1 MLNCNRKAGRVE
13 RCCWDKRGGTFNC
26 MHESRLSQPRGTVD
40 CVPQFEPEK
49 PQKESAFSD
58 LSCSMSGDKYAQE

>member
-1 MLNCNRKAGRVE
+1 
-13 RCCWDKRGGTFNC
+13 

-58 LSCSMSGDKYAQE
+58 LSCSMSGDKYAQEWLGGGLSIVLWDVEIITEVSETK